1 MHFFLGKWPNI
12 ACIFSKL
19 LLKFTILLKKLQNC
33 PFKWFIR
40 DKNESIE
47 WETSLFNGPLITK
60 IKVYSGNVLV
70 ATCPICEECLIQKHT
85 QITDALV
92 NVYNFL
98 SKKGNIY
105 LFWFKNAL
113 IWVVAVDKKFQK
125 LVRIRASLYT
135 P

>member
-12 ACIFSKL
+12 ACIFLKL
-19 LLKFTILLKKLQNC
+19 LLKLTILLKKLQNC

-85 QITDALV
+85 QTNRRFGKCLQFFV
-92 NVYNFL
+92 
-98 SKKGNIY
+98 KKGQH
-105 LFWFKNAL
+105 LPF
-113 IWVVAVDKKFQK
+113 
-125 LVRIRASLYT
+125 LV
-135 P
+135 